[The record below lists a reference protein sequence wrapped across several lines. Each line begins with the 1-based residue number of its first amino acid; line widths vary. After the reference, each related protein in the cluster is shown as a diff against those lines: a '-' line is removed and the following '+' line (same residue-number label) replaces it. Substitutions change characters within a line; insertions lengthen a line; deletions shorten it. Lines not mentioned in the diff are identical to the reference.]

1 MRILKTTQ
9 SSFVNFVD
17 DEYRTLPDAK
27 DRIFSTEVD
36 CHWEYRKIPD
46 INYDKSFELVRLC
59 ILRNFAGDLDRGIP
73 SPSVQHTLYNAE
85 KEAMQENSAIQNIEM
100 TMPNKHYI
108 NFDFSKLK
116 GLEGVGDDDSV
127 YLPLDKPSG
136 VIYGKLDRRQSKL

>member
-46 INYDKSFELVRLC
+46 INYDKVFEGVRLC

-73 SPSVQHTLYNAE
+73 SPSVQHTLYNAQ
-85 KEAMQENSAIQNIEM
+85 KEAMTENPSIENIEM

-108 NFDFSKLK
+108 TFDFSKLK
-116 GLEGVGDDDSV
+116 GLDGVGTDDSV
-127 YLPLDKPSG
+127 FLPLDKPSG

>member
-17 DEYRTLPDAK
+17 DEFRTLPDAA

-36 CHWEYRKIPD
+36 CQWEYRKIPD
-46 INYDKSFELVRLC
+46 INYDKSFEMIRLC

-73 SPSVQHTLYNAE
+73 SPSVQHTLYSAE
-85 KEAMQENSAIQNIEM
+85 REALLENPALESIEM
-100 TMPNKHYI
+100 TMPNVHYI
-108 NFDFSKLK
+108 TFDFSKLK
-116 GLEGVGDDDSV
+116 VLEGSSENDSV

-136 VIYGKLDRRQSKL
+136 VIYGKLDRRTSKL